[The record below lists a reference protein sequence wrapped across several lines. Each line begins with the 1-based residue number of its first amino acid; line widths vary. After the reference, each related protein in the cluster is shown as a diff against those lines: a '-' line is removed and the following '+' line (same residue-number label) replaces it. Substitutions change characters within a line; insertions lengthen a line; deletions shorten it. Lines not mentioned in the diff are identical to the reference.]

1 MKMTLLQL
9 VGIALIALNLSAAAP
24 SRPRYTVEDWQQIRA
39 RLLEYPKPDYPEV
52 LRQVRYTGSGIF
64 RIYFDVRG
72 EVTGIRVLKS
82 TGHRELD
89 IETLKGLGRWRA
101 KPSHKW
107 ELDLPI
113 TFMMANSYPRSPI
126 YKSSRYSPI
135 DRW

>member
-1 MKMTLLQL
+1 MKMTLWQL
-9 VGIALIALNLSAAAP
+9 VGIALIALNSAAAAP
-24 SRPRYTVEDWQQIRA
+24 TRPRYTVEDWQQIRA
-39 RLLEYPKPDYPEV
+39 RLIEYPKPDYPEV

-101 KPSHKW
+101 KPGRKW
-107 ELDLPI
+107 ELDLPV
-113 TFMMANSYPRSPI
+113 TFTMATSYPWSPI
-126 YKSSRYSPI
+126 HKSSRHSPI
-135 DRW
+135 DKW

>member
-9 VGIALIALNLSAAAP
+9 VCVALIGADSASAAPAK
-24 SRPRYTVEDWQQIRA
+24 PRYTVEDWRQIRA
-39 RLLEYPKPDYPEV
+39 RLLEYPKPDYPAV
-52 LRQVRYTGSGIF
+52 LREVRYTGSGIF

-72 EVTGIRVLKS
+72 QVTGIRVLKS

-101 KPSHKW
+101 RPGHKW
-107 ELDLPI
+107 ELDMPV
-113 TFMMANSYPRSPI
+113 TFIMGGRSYTPI
-126 YKSSRYSPI
+126 YKSSRHSPI